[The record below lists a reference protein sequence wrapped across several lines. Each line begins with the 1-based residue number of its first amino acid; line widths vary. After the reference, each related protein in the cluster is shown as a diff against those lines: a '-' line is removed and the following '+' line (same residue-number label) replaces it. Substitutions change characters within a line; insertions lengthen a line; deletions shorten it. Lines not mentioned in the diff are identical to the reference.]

1 MTNDFKLTKDFNLKE
16 FQCPCCGT
24 VKIDSKLVKRLQE
37 LRDGIDKPI
46 IVTSGYR
53 CPAHNK
59 EVGGVNSSYHTKG
72 LAVDI
77 TVDNMELEDLLIKAK
92 MVGFKG
98 IGIYTL
104 KNFLHLD
111 LGPER
116 AWYG

>member
-1 MTNDFKLTKDFNLKE
+1 MINDFKLTKDFNLKE
-16 FQCPCCGT
+16 FQCPCCET
-24 VKIDSKLVKRLQE
+24 VKIDSELVKRLQE

-46 IVTSGYR
+46 IITSGYR
-53 CPAHNK
+53 CPKHDK
-59 EVGGVNSSYHTKG
+59 DVGGNGNSYHTKG
-72 LAVDI
+72 MAADI

-98 IGIYTL
+98 IGIYPE
-104 KNFLHLD
+104 KRFLHLD